1 MAGSLELRLAGNVV
15 EKVPEFTSLHV
26 TWQASDEKSS
36 HFLLKRLLS
45 AAQKQEAKVKL
56 NISNLCIWQNENIF
70 LAKEKTE
77 FYLAIRLN
85 LRQRALSALII
96 YEDVKCLDGVQWH
109 VVETGVE
116 GDAAERTVA
125 AALVQLVHELLVQH
139 AHLPRLA
146 EIAFPELL
154 VREEAHLLR
163 IPQIEAPVVPAPVP
177 SPGHFATNALCVNQ
191 PSKVKN
197 LNT

>member
-1 MAGSLELRLAGNVV
+1 L
-15 EKVPEFTSLHV
+15 
-26 TWQASDEKSS
+26 
-36 HFLLKRLLS
+36 
-45 AAQKQEAKVKL
+45 KL
-56 NISNLCIWQNENIF
+56 NISSLCIWQNEKNF
-70 LAKEKTE
+70 LEIEKTE
-77 FYLAIRLN
+77 FYLAIRVN

-96 YEDVKCLDGVQWH
+96 YEDVKCLDGVQWY

-139 AHLPRLA
+139 ADLPRLA
-146 EIAFPELL
+146 EIAFPGLL

-163 IPQIEAPVVPAPVP
+163 IPKIEVPPPVP

-197 LNT
+197 LNTCLTCDRQE